1 MFSIVVTGLL
11 KYVPLVGMPKITII
25 CFPSLSQ
32 VCLNIPPATAAAPEP
47 IPPLSTFPSCLL
59 HTPTEWDL
67 KLILKLI
74 SVLYPGAFCVPI
86 WLVLIVSWF
95 WVGSILPSRP
105 DVLGGPLSAATWWI
119 WLPTQNWQQ
128 LPSLLPPGCASLLP
142 APRRSMETLD
152 VVSRRW
158 KTRNVAAFVLHSLWS
173 IFTH

>member
-1 MFSIVVTGLL
+1 MFSIIVTGVP
-11 KYVPLVGMPKITII
+11 KYTPGHGSSAGANPSSIN
-25 CFPSLSQ
+25 FPFLS
-32 VCLNIPPATAAAPEP
+32 ATD
-47 IPPLSTFPSCLL
+47 SYRN
-59 HTPTEWDL
+59 L

-128 LPSLLPPGCASLLP
+128 LPSLLPPGCASVLP

>member
-47 IPPLSTFPSCLL
+47 IPPLSTFPSCRL
-59 HTPTEWDL
+59 HSPTEWDL